1 MEKMMLLSKFSDFT
15 DSLLHLRH
23 EDDLKDHL
31 CGKRSSKNK
40 KLSNKIIKKNDKVL
54 QEILSSRE
62 RPLLKN
68 CHNQISKAKRKL
80 QQISGKGRDCFY
92 PKRQKDLKN
101 LHRR

>member
-1 MEKMMLLSKFSDFT
+1 MEKMVLLSKCSDFM

-23 EDDLKDHL
+23 KEDLKDHR
-31 CGKRSSKNK
+31 CGRRRSKNK

-80 QQISGKGRDCFY
+80 QQISGKGRDCFC
-92 PKRQKDLKN
+92 PKRQKDLKS